1 MKALLFDFDGVLV
14 KSMEDHYQGWK
25 MALAEYGIEMTPEE
39 LYMMEGQ
46 GVKAVASQLTRKYN
60 LPAEETPKIVEKKK
74 QYYEKIKK
82 IEFYPNLLDVL
93 QWAKEKELKMAV
105 VTGGNRERVQ
115 ETLENFGLSEFFQ
128 AIVTSEDV
136 AHTKPSPEPYL
147 RAAER
152 LGVKPEE
159 CVVIE
164 NAPLGIRSGRAAG
177 MKVIAIA
184 TTLNPHHLKEADV
197 VVNNFRELL
206 EVLKRLY

>member
-60 LPAEETPKIVEKKK
+60 LPAEETSKIVEKKR
-74 QYYEKIKK
+74 QYYDQIKK
-82 IEFYPNLLDVL
+82 IEFYPNLIDVL
-93 QWAKEKELKMAV
+93 QWAQEKDLKMAV
-105 VTGGNRERVQ
+105 VTGGNRNRVQ
-115 ETLENFGLSEFFQ
+115 ETLDNFGLSDFFQ
-128 AIVTSEDV
+128 AIITSDDV
-136 AHTKPSPEPYL
+136 ANTKPSPEPYL

-152 LGVKPEE
+152 LSVKPED

-177 MKVIAIA
+177 MKVVAIA
-184 TTLNPHHLKEADV
+184 TTLNPHHLKDADV
-197 VVNNFRELL
+197 VVNDFKELL
-206 EVLKRLY
+206 EVLKRLF